1 MPFKMTMQTE
11 QKFAEHLR
19 ECILYYWRERDYGIE
34 VGIDLP
40 EKRGIPEGRNR
51 RHHVP
56 VFPIRS
62 NLGPSGFPPKRAYT

>member
-1 MPFKMTMQTE
+1 MAFKQTLQTE

-19 ECILYYWRERDYGIE
+19 ECILYYWRERNYGIE

-40 EKRGIPEGRNR
+40 VKNVYPKGGNR
-51 RHHVP
+51 KHYVP

-62 NLGPSGFPPKRAYT
+62 NLDTNGFPPKQSYA